1 MLAHNMPFYFTC
13 IAYTRG
19 RQSICANTTWMP
31 RHIHRTCH
39 VAVSDT
45 MRVTTRDFEEYEMD
59 ATCIVMKIYFSKI
72 LNYSTLTKKIC
83 RVKRNV
89 KDIIW
94 IEIYT
99 PESVPE
105 KKIIHFSHVIYTH
118 LYLSKQITRYF
129 YDLSSKYMC
138 KEKERKCRN
147 KQSTPSGN

>member
-1 MLAHNMPFYFTC
+1 MPFYFTC

-45 MRVTTRDFEEYEMD
+45 VRVTTRDFEEYEMD
-59 ATCIVMKIYFSKI
+59 ATYIEMKTNIIQYIS
-72 LNYSTLTKKIC
+72 YSTLAKKVF
-83 RVKRNV
+83 RVKRMLR
-89 KDIIW
+89 IL
-94 IEIYT
+94 YT

-105 KKIIHFSHVIYTH
+105 KRIIHFSHVINTN

-138 KEKERKCRN
+138 NEKERKCRN
-147 KQSTPSGN
+147 KQFTPSGN